1 MSRLCLP
8 LLISGLLVMVLGC
21 GPATPRSK
29 LTGEWKG
36 APDISGEIEQ
46 FVEAQGNDE
55 GKRMLA
61 EGFGKTIG
69 SFAARQAM
77 GVDLN
82 LEGDGSA
89 SIGGQSQAVL
99 TVAPGQKGKWEV
111 SDNEPATMKIAL
123 GDKVFEGKV
132 TFRDEDAFFFQF
144 EIPLEGLAGFTDV
157 AVEAQ
162 KQYDEAQKQRERESG
177 KEKEEEPES
186 EPQPTTKPITM
197 LFRRKGALREM

>member
-1 MSRLCLP
+1 MSRVLLP
-8 LLISGLLVMVLGC
+8 LVCGLFVVCLGC

-69 SFAARQAM
+69 NFAARQAL
-77 GVDLN
+77 GVELDLVS
-82 LEGDGSA
+82 DGSA
-89 SIGGQSQAVL
+89 AIRGQSQAVL
-99 TVAPGQKGKWEV
+99 TVASEQKGKWEV
-111 SDNEPATMKIAL
+111 SDKEPATLKIAF

-144 EIPLEGLAGFTDV
+144 EVPIEATASFTDV
-157 AVEAQ
+157 TIEAQ
-162 KQYDEAQKQRERESG
+162 KQHDRGSG
-177 KEKEEEPES
+177 QEGEEKPDA

-197 LFRRKGALREM
+197 LFRRKGAIREM

>member
-1 MSRLCLP
+1 MSRIRVLVLLTP
-8 LLISGLLVMVLGC
+8 LFVALLGC

-36 APDISGEIEQ
+36 NPDISGEIEQ

-69 SFAARQAM
+69 SFAARQAL
-77 GVDLN
+77 GVDLD
-82 LEGDGSA
+82 LQSDGSA
-89 SIGGQSQAVL
+89 SIGAQSQAVL

-111 SDNEPATMKIAL
+111 SDKEPATLKLAF

-144 EIPLEGLAGFTDV
+144 EIPLAGMGGFTDV
-157 AVEAQ
+157 VMEA
-162 KQYDEAQKQRERESG
+162 EKQRDREPG
-177 KEKEEEPES
+177 KAKEGEEETEA

-197 LFRRKGALREM
+197 LFRRKGAIREM

>member
-1 MSRLCLP
+1 MSRLGLP
-8 LLISGLLVMVLGC
+8 LLICGLLIVVLGC

-36 APDISGEIEQ
+36 APDISGEVEQ

-55 GKRMLA
+55 DKRMLA

-69 SFAARQAM
+69 SFAARQAL

-82 LEGDGSA
+82 LQSDGSA
-89 SIGGQSQAVL
+89 AIGGESQRTL
-99 TVAPGQKGKWEV
+99 TVAPGQKGTWEV
-111 SDNEPATMKIAL
+111 SDKEPATMKIMF

-144 EIPLEGLAGFTDV
+144 EAPI
-157 AVEAQ
+157 EATTAFSEIATQ
-162 KQYDEAQKQRERESG
+162 QPG
-177 KEKEEEPES
+177 ES
-186 EPQPTTKPITM
+186 EGEGEDKPKTKPATF
-197 LFRRKGALREM
+197 LFRRKGAVREL

>member
-1 MSRLCLP
+1 MSRLCLSP
-8 LLISGLLVMVLGC
+8 QISGLLVAVLGC

-36 APDISGEIEQ
+36 NPDISGEIDKYVDQ
-46 FVEAQGNDE
+46 VKSKGGDE
-55 GKRMLA
+55 VQQNLA
-61 EGFGKTIG
+61 RGFGQTIG
-69 SFAARQAM
+69 NFAARQAL

-82 LEGDGSA
+82 LESDGSV

-111 SDNEPATMKIAL
+111 SDKEPATMKIAF

-144 EIPLEGLAGFTDV
+144 EIPVEGVAGFTDV

-162 KQYDEAQKQRERESG
+162 KQHDRESG
-177 KEKEEEPES
+177 KEKEDGTES

-197 LFRRKGALREM
+197 LFRRKGAIREM